1 MSHRALGLISS
12 HMIISSH
19 MNQNSAIHKEDDTH
33 IWEVSQMKKVVNSLL
48 AVVMVASIL
57 TGCSSKNTYDKDVFI
72 KTFYS
77 STMMFQSTY
86 DGNGLITQAY
96 LSVSFDDIVFVY
108 SEADISE
115 HDDRVV
121 IAWPTENTVIIL
133 ENLNRYTIRNAVDLT
148 EFSLTYPITME
159 DVVER
164 WELVNDY
171 LSSIKIGLERILVPI
186 HESE

>member
-1 MSHRALGLISS
+1 
-12 HMIISSH
+12 
-19 MNQNSAIHKEDDTH
+19 
-33 IWEVSQMKKVVNSLL
+33 MKKGITSLL
-48 AVVMVASIL
+48 VIVMTASIL
-57 TGCSSKNTYDKDVFI
+57 TGCSSKNTYDKDVLT

-86 DGNGLITQAY
+86 DGNGLLTQAY
-96 LSVSFDDIVFVY
+96 LSESFDDIVFVF

-133 ENLNRYTIRNAVDLT
+133 NNLNRYTIRNAVDLT

-171 LSSIKIGLERILVPI
+171 LSSINVGKERILVPI
-186 HESE
+186 PESE